1 MKILFEDNHILVA
14 SADDISSA
22 DAAKHIRSATGKEGA
37 VFVHMLT
44 SSSAGLGVF
53 AKSSKAKDRVQHR
66 IKQTFVSKGEK
77 SLRFAHT
84 GDWLWKVSFT
94 HPISKQKMEFTS
106 IPEWPE
112 YKTAFEKALN
122 GYCVLYHDKNIIV
135 TDKASKVLTAAADG
149 GKNTLEHRLRLK
161 FGEVYAVHRLDF
173 ATGGI
178 VVFARNKIAKDALDD
193 GMRRRTFN
201 KTYECAV
208 KGRPEP
214 DSASLTAY
222 CIKNSRK
229 GKVSVYS
236 SPKKGALTMKTAYKT
251 IKTSGSHTL
260 LEVSLI
266 TGRTHQIRAHLAFIG
281 HPIIGDDKYGGAPE
295 GSNLMLCAR
304 KLKLN
309 FNSGPLAYLDG
320 REFKDEREWDFN

>member
-77 SLRFAHT
+77 SLRFAH
-84 GDWLWKVSFT
+84 
-94 HPISKQKMEFTS
+94 
-106 IPEWPE
+106 
-112 YKTAFEKALN
+112 
-122 GYCVLYHDKNIIV
+122 

-320 REFKDEREWDFN
+320 REFKAEREWDFN